1 MFEKNF
7 IHHIAYMPHK
17 IFLTFLELYSKTALK
32 KINKLQ
38 IIIA

>member
-7 IHHIAYMPHK
+7 IHHIPNMPHK

-32 KINKLQ
+32 GNGGFINK
-38 IIIA
+38 